1 MMWYK
6 RMLLFWQMHI
16 KIVVHIKPGD
26 CLLLVAGISTLLY
39 QFIRTL
45 GARGARLRIARKP

>member
-16 KIVVHIKPGD
+16 RIVVHIKPGD

-39 QFIRTL
+39 QFIRAL